1 MEPEKIDAL
10 KQFLFAAERLELL
23 FGMPIT
29 DQQSEWVK
37 SLLKS
42 RDIPPQHASQWLI
55 DRQLQP
61 EGNQEDLL
69 KEALYA
75 FAAIE
80 LGAEL

>member
-10 KQFLFAAERLELL
+10 KQYLFAAERLELL
-23 FGMPIT
+23 FGTPIT

-37 SLLKS
+37 TLLKA
-42 RDIPPQHASQWLI
+42 RDVMPEHASKWLV
-55 DRQLQP
+55 DRQVNP
-61 EGNQEDLL
+61 SDNQEDLL